1 MTVRKIEFPRILI
14 VGSGAIDQ
22 IVEVVNEISQGKR
35 ALITAGIH
43 TMQIAGND
51 VKKRLEKAGYT
62 VFWHKV
68 QIADEKTVQAVQ
80 DLIVKEKINIA
91 LGVGG
96 GTSIDV
102 AKLSS
107 SRENI
112 PFISI
117 PTAPSH
123 DGIASPIASIK
134 GDGGFKSYPT
144 TAPIAIVADTKIIAT
159 APKRMIAAGCGD
171 LLANYTAVEDWRL
184 AHKLRGEPYH
194 EYSASLALM
203 SAQMILDNFE
213 VLKNQNEES
222 VKLIVEA
229 LISSGAAMAITGN
242 SRPCSGSEHMF
253 SHALDRIVKE
263 HAFHGEQC
271 GLGTIM
277 MAYLHKL
284 DWQKFRDAL
293 KAVGAPTTAKEIGI
307 SPEKIVEALMLAHK
321 IRDRYTVL
329 GQNGLS
335 EEAATELARKTGV
348 I

>member
-1 MTVRKIEFPRILI
+1 MVVRKIEFPRIVLS
-14 VGSGAIDQ
+14 GSGALNQ
-22 IVEVVNEISQGKR
+22 VVDVVDEISQGKR
-35 ALITAGIH
+35 ALITAGNQ
-43 TMQIAGND
+43 TMKIAGET
-51 VKKRLEKAGYT
+51 VKKLLEKAGYT

-68 QIADEKTVQAVQ
+68 QVADEKTVHAAQ
-80 DLIVKEKINIA
+80 DLIVKEKINIT
-91 LGVGG
+91 LGIGG

-112 PFISI
+112 PFISV

-123 DGIASPIASIK
+123 DGIASPIASIRENS
-134 GDGGFKSYPT
+134 GLKSYPT
-144 TAPIAIVADTKIIAT
+144 TAPIAIIADTAIIAT

-194 EYSASLALM
+194 AYAASLSLM
-203 SAQMILDNFE
+203 SAQMILDNSE
-213 VLKNQNEES
+213 VLKNQDEAA
-222 VKLIVEA
+222 VRLIVEA

-242 SRPCSGSEHMF
+242 SRPCSGSEHLF
-253 SHALDRIVKE
+253 SHALDRVWKE

-284 DWQKFRDAL
+284 DWQKFRDTL
-293 KAVGAPTTAKEIGI
+293 KSVGAPVTAKELGV
-307 SPEKIVEALMLAHK
+307 PAEKIVEALTIAHTL
-321 IRDRYTVL
+321 RDRYTIL

-335 EEAATELARKTGV
+335 KEAATDFAHKTGV